1 MEKNGRSFL
10 LPSFLSFTNSRNW
23 FQLLRYNQVGTIG
36 TYTLSAISSP
46 LWLEISTQCA
56 DVGTTGEIC
65 GIHGCGGFAYATL
78 GAVEGDD
85 SHGREL
91 LLYPLLP
98 NITG

>member
-1 MEKNGRSFL
+1 
-10 LPSFLSFTNSRNW
+10 
-23 FQLLRYNQVGTIG
+23 
-36 TYTLSAISSP
+36 
-46 LWLEISTQCA
+46 
-56 DVGTTGEIC
+56 
-65 GIHGCGGFAYATL
+65 GIHGCGGFAYATF